1 MVTKSFLF
9 HFIQQENGWGSL
21 VYILGLVIAIPI
33 YLQSSESSLGQLWL
47 ATVCWEIQFHNWLVL
62 VVNYQLRSMSFPS
75 PFVFNT
81 DTNALTMLLTNPRR
95 YIKVFLQGRTWWV
108 FETLATLKTRAF
120 FQANAHFLQALL
132 FMKFCGPLDNWD
144 PCRGENLALSLVHVD
159 HYIERAKEEDNLL
172 AAYRWL
178 TFKSLMS
185 KVFGKMCFVFHLIWS
200 DVAFP
205 WLAGKLARDFQAMQ
219 PLSVGVKVK

>member
-9 HFIQQENGWGSL
+9 HFIQPENGWGSL
-21 VYILGLVIAIPI
+21 VYILGLVIAINIPI

-62 VVNYQLRSMSFPS
+62 VINYQLRSMSFPS

-81 DTNALTMLLTNPRR
+81 DTNAFTMLRPNPWL
-95 YIKVFLQGRTWWV
+95 YIKVLLQGRTWGV

-132 FMKFCGPLDNWD
+132 FMKFCGPLDNSD
-144 PCRGENLALSLVHVD
+144 PCKSSRPTFMNFSIGLSLLALFILKPLLCCKRSMKCSSLSWMP
-159 HYIERAKEEDNLL
+159 LP
-172 AAYRWL
+172 
-178 TFKSLMS
+178 
-185 KVFGKMCFVFHLIWS
+185 KMFIWP
-200 DVAFP
+200 ALRFT
-205 WLAGKLARDFQAMQ
+205 GR
-219 PLSVGVKVK
+219 

>member
-9 HFIQQENGWGSL
+9 HFIQPENGWGSL

-33 YLQSSESSLGQLWL
+33 YLQSSESSLDQLWL

-62 VVNYQLRSMSFPS
+62 VVNYQLRSMFFPS

-81 DTNALTMLLTNPRR
+81 DTNAFTMLLPNPWRF
-95 YIKVFLQGRTWWV
+95 IKVFLQGRTWWV

-120 FQANAHFLQALL
+120 FQANAHFLQALF
-132 FMKFCGPLDNWD
+132 FMTFCEPLDNSD

-159 HYIERAKEEDNLL
+159 HYIERAKEEDNCWRLTDGACSSHLWVRYLVKRVLFSIWYDLMLL
-172 AAYRWL
+172 SPDWL
-178 TFKSLMS
+178 ENWREIFKL
-185 KVFGKMCFVFHLIWS
+185 CNH
-200 DVAFP
+200 
-205 WLAGKLARDFQAMQ
+205 
-219 PLSVGVKVK
+219 